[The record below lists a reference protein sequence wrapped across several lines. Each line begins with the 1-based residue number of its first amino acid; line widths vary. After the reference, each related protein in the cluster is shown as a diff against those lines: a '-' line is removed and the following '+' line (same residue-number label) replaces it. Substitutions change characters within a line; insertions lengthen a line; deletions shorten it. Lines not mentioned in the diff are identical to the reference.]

1 VAFIDVF
8 TPLGQTTSQ
17 PVTTLAQPTL
27 SNDSAGV
34 PLETFAPGTHV
45 ISAAYSGDAWNLPS
59 FSNAASLQVTLAP
72 STLSLTPLTPNI
84 SYGSPINLVASV
96 TSSSDS
102 GTVTFSD
109 SVSGALAQ
117 APLTFGSANFVVSN
131 LAPGLHT
138 FFATYSGDSLHAG
151 ASAASISTIVAQIS
165 SSISLAALPASIYAG
180 TQVALSATVSP
191 ATASGTV
198 TFRDATLGTLGQSPV
213 SHGSAAL
220 TLPNLSAGAY
230 AITAVY
236 SGDANDT
243 SSTSAIIAT
252 QITLNPSTA
261 SLSATPT
268 TASIGSPVTLM
279 IAMAPASATGT
290 ITFFDGYTP
299 LGSGSITAGQA
310 TFITSSLAGGTHLLH
325 ASYSGDSLNAASAS
339 AASIET
345 IAAAASTTSLALAQA
360 SVIAG
365 ASVTVNVRVNTAN
378 TTPSGTVTL
387 SSGATILASGPLAS
401 AIPGTA
407 YATLSFSTTGMSL
420 GSVAI
425 TASYAGDPN
434 DQPSSSPAASVA
446 ILAIPTTSTL
456 TLSSNEISIQSSVT
470 LAASLTS
477 LSGTPTGSITF
488 AANGTTLAT
497 AALSNSGTASYT
509 FTPAAIANET
519 LTATYTP
526 GGLFAAA
533 LPASATLTVTPPL
546 TFTLNPTSLTGGPGV
561 TTSAS
566 LVLTPLSGFAGSI
579 QTTCQT
585 SVTFITCS
593 LSAPQT
599 LSATTTVPVQ
609 VSIAWSAAAISLP
622 RKTAVAALLA
632 LLLPLFIRRRGARPL
647 RLAALLLTGAL
658 SALYLGGCAEGGDFT
673 TVPAG
678 AQTIAV
684 TVTAAEISNTRTLT
698 INIAE

>member
-407 YATLSFSTTGMSL
+407 YATLSFSTT
-420 GSVAI
+420 
-425 TASYAGDPN
+425 ASYAGDPN